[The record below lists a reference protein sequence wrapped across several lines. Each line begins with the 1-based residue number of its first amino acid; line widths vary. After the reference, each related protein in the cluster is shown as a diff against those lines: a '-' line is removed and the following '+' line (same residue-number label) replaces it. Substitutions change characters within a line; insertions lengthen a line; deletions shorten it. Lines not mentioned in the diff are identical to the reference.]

1 MRVNF
6 QGNAHAPI
14 SMAGVV
20 DMLTGDTM
28 RTVVI
33 AEVGLG
39 LLSSTLAAD
48 PSVALGL
55 FGLVAIIQVI
65 TVLTICSCSGSRHAS
80 CVLME
85 WPTAAGLHAML
96 LLLEHVRQ
104 SLVHMQ
110 GHQELIKLVSVKRLA
125 ASVHHQYTGPG
136 AAA

>member
-6 QGNAHAPI
+6 QGNAHAPV

-65 TVLTICSCSGSRHAS
+65 TVLTIC
-80 CVLME
+80 
-85 WPTAAGLHAML
+85 
-96 LLLEHVRQ
+96 
-104 SLVHMQ
+104 
-110 GHQELIKLVSVKRLA
+110 
-125 ASVHHQYTGPG
+125 
-136 AAA
+136 

>member
-1 MRVNF
+1 MQANF
-6 QGNAHAPI
+6 RGASTPEP

-20 DMLTGDTM
+20 DLLTGDTM

-65 TVLTICSCSGSRHAS
+65 QI
-80 CVLME
+80 
-85 WPTAAGLHAML
+85 GLHRQVVLCIRVEFPRLHAACSL
-96 LLLEHVRQ
+96 LTARQ
-104 SLVHMQ
+104 CQ
-110 GHQELIKLVSVKRLA
+110 GGCQVICRSWMTSTLRYWCLRRAIRS
-125 ASVHHQYTGPG
+125 
-136 AAA
+136 

>member
-1 MRVNF
+1 
-6 QGNAHAPI
+6 
-14 SMAGVV
+14 MAGVV

-65 TVLTICSCSGSRHAS
+65 TVPTIRSCSGTR
-80 CVLME
+80 
-85 WPTAAGLHAML
+85 
-96 LLLEHVRQ
+96 R
-104 SLVHMQ
+104 
-110 GHQELIKLVSVKRLA
+110 A
-125 ASVHHQYTGPG
+125 ASVLDVLRKSGQLVPEHIRFYHHLITS
-136 AAA
+136 ASLSCICRATRS